1 MGIRSA
7 ALETCARG
15 LTWAVSGTPLK
26 TALPYNLIDQTVFL
40 LAFRFLRDKLVVGVE
55 LSGWDVKIRS
65 TLIWP
70 VSLLAG
76 MTAAASLMKL
86 KGDPV
91 TTGYMAL
98 ALIASLAAKVGDAVL
113 AEKAKAEKQA

>member
-1 MGIRSA
+1 MGIRST

-40 LAFRFLRDKLVVGVE
+40 LVFRYLRNKFLVGVE
-55 LSGWDVKIRS
+55 ISGWDVKIRS
-65 TLIWP
+65 LIVWP

-76 MTAAASLMKL
+76 VTAAASLMKL

-91 TTGYMAL
+91 TYGYMTL
-98 ALIASLAAKVGDAVL
+98 ALIASLAAKVGEAVL
-113 AEKAKAEKQA
+113 AEKDKAEKQA